1 MQTFRL
7 MKINHRI
14 EEIMAERAAAER
26 EEDNDKVNSLTLE
39 QVELARR
46 RADLMP
52 RLEAMQTSN

>member
-1 MQTFRL
+1 
-7 MKINHRI
+7 MKMNHRI

-26 EEDNDKVNSLTLE
+26 EENNEKVNSLTLE